1 MDSMKTIGLLA
12 TLIFTAISLLGARPG
27 STYKFS
33 FLFLS
38 ALLWVVYAL
47 RRKLFLHPFHFGLVA
62 SALLLHN
69 LGAFGCYQQIY
80 LSLEFDFYVHF
91 YFGLVGGLLFYRAF
105 GHYFQLNGWKL
116 GLASVIFV
124 LGIGGIH
131 ELVEYASSLAMGPE
145 KGMLKY
151 LRDDPFDTQKDLL
164 NNLLGALLAVI
175 GYSFVRKKSTSAR
188 TEI

>member
-1 MDSMKTIGLLA
+1 MEPMKIIGLLA
-12 TLIFTAISLLGARPG
+12 TFIFIIISFLARPG

-38 ALLWVVYAL
+38 AVLWGIYAL
-47 RRKLFLHPFHFGLVA
+47 RRKIFLHQFHFALLS

-69 LGAFGCYQQIY
+69 LGAFGCYQRHY

-91 YFGLVGGLLFYRAF
+91 YFGFVGGLIFYRAF
-105 GHYFQLNGWKL
+105 HHYFRLSGWKL
-116 GLASVIFV
+116 CLAVIIFI

-131 ELVEYASSLAMGPE
+131 ELIEYASSLAMGPE

-151 LRDDPFDTQKDLL
+151 LQNDPFDTQKDLL
-164 NNLLGALLAVI
+164 NNLLGALLAGI
-175 GYSFVRKKSTSAR
+175 GYSLVKIKRNA
-188 TEI
+188 EINSL